1 MDKPNIT
8 RRETFRLARFGVLLA
23 AGLGVAENSS
33 AAELQKGRFD
43 QLIIKGESG
52 GVLMK
57 LYEVKLGNYALLKTT
72 EIKGVTYK
80 ELSAG
85 GTEFTIKFMKH
96 GVTLANISDV
106 MQKVV

>member
-33 AAELQKGRFD
+33 AAEPQKGRFD
-43 QLIIKGESG
+43 QVLIKGEAG

-57 LYEVKLGNYALLKTT
+57 LYAVNQNSYALLKTT
-72 EIKGVTYK
+72 EIRGVMFK
-80 ELSAG
+80 HISAG
-85 GTEFTIKFMKH
+85 GVEFTMKWMKN

-106 MQKVV
+106 MQKI